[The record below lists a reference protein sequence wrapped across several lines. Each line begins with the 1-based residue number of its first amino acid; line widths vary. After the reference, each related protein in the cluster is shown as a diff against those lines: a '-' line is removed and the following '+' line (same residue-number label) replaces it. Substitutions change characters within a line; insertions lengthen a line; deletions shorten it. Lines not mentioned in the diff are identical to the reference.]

1 MANLVKVFNG
11 NKFEETTFD
20 SLKNDVINTSS
31 FLSQFNNLYIF
42 PGFVDVHVHLRE
54 PGFLYKETIKT
65 GTLAAA
71 HGGYTTVCPMPNLNP
86 VPDSLDNLKIEL
98 DAIEKDA
105 VIRTIPYG
113 SITKGELGQ
122 ELADM
127 EEMVAYIVAFSD
139 DGKGVQNDE
148 MMEQAMLKA

>member
-20 SLKNDVINTSS
+20 SLKNDVINTSA

-65 GTLAAA
+65 GTEAAA
-71 HGGYTTVCPMPNLNP
+71 RGGYTTVCPMPNLNP
-86 VPDSLDNLKIEL
+86 VPDSLD
-98 DAIEKDA
+98 
-105 VIRTIPYG
+105 
-113 SITKGELGQ
+113 
-122 ELADM
+122 M
-127 EEMVAYIVAFSD
+127 
-139 DGKGVQNDE
+139 
-148 MMEQAMLKA
+148 